1 MEIKVKPKPKLNVKD
16 SIKQKS
22 LIFKKIKTKLEIS
35 FNLDDVSFDYKV
47 NFDANYQKSIPLKQ
61 RINSFKFSAT
71 KKF

>member
-47 NFDANYQKSIPLKQ
+47 NFDANY
-61 RINSFKFSAT
+61 
-71 KKF
+71 